1 MASTMFD
8 YGVFVNHGAF
18 IKSISDLI
26 LFHLHFAAFNIFYVL
41 YKIEVYFLKLKYEVQ
56 QKNR

>member
-41 YKIEVYFLKLKYEVQ
+41 YKIEVYF
-56 QKNR
+56 